1 MWQAIECRR
10 NSFFSTKKVNYFL
23 QGCKLGEAHQ
33 EVKEICQDRAKL
45 DVGKFNTS
53 VPFGNKRPN
62 VLEPVQVLITF
73 CYHQAL
79 KG

>member
-1 MWQAIECRR
+1 MWQANECRR
-10 NSFFSTKKVNYFL
+10 NSFFYTEKLNYFL

-53 VPFGNKRPN
+53 VPFGNKRSK
-62 VLEPVQVLITF
+62 VLKPFQVLITF